1 MKPIT
6 LARIAILGAAAFALA
21 GCGGGSGGSSGQTT
35 TPLRLVDNFGTQF
48 GVDFRNS
55 PNTPATKPAAGDIIP
70 LTLTAPPMPLH

>member
-1 MKPIT
+1 MT
-6 LARIAILGAAAFALA
+6 RTNLARLAILGLTALALA
-21 GCGGGSGGSSGQTT
+21 GCGSGGGSSGATT
-35 TPLRLVDNFGTQF
+35 APLRLEDHFGTQF